1 MLLCSSVGCM
11 CFFFF
16 KQKTA
21 YDMRIS
27 DWSSDVCSSDLIHGC
42 AVTLKTG
49 GEVDVAE
56 QSARMPVG
64 NAGFGQIGVH
74 RGCTDADQHRVI
86 MSVQAF
92 GGTHVERGVAAQS
105 LADQMRLNGCG
116 GEDHGHA
123 HVVLIDIQIRRG
135 TCGEGGC
142 KCGYLTVVR

>member
-1 MLLCSSVGCM
+1 MLLIRRPPRSTRTEILFPYTTLYRSFARNLRRNAGEESVAGRAG
-11 CFFFF
+11 
-16 KQKTA
+16 KTHGLKSIA
-21 YDMRIS
+21 AAIAADDGNAHFRH
-27 DWSSDVCSSDLIHGC
+27 DLEKTIIHGC

-92 GGTHVERGVAAQS
+92 GG
-105 LADQMRLNGCG
+105 
-116 GEDHGHA
+116 
-123 HVVLIDIQIRRG
+123 
-135 TCGEGGC
+135 
-142 KCGYLTVVR
+142 